1 MRIGEVAKT
10 AGVNIQAL
18 RFYERCGLLRKPARS
33 KSGYRSYS
41 LETVQI
47 VCFIKQSQE
56 LGYTLQEIKQLLSL
70 REKPD
75 ANSREVRAVVQSKLS
90 EIERKI
96 TRLQQMY
103 DELNQILNGCECGE
117 LTLRCPTL
125 DNLNHKIT

>member
-10 AGVNIQAL
+10 AGVNIQTL
-18 RFYERCGLLRKPARS
+18 RFYERYGLLRKPNRN

-41 LETVQI
+41 IETVQI

-70 REKPD
+70 RERPD
-75 ANSREVRAVVQSKLS
+75 ANSREVRAVVESKLS

-96 TRLQQMY
+96 TRLQQMR
-103 DELNQILNGCECGE
+103 DELKEIFNSCECGE
-117 LTLRCPTL
+117 LTTRCPTL
-125 DNLNHKIT
+125 DNLDHKSI